1 MPEIK
6 NLTNKA
12 GTVVYPK
19 TSSDA
24 VDVNGTIL
32 TNKIT
37 ELEAKV
43 VTYES
48 SIADLISRIENLE
61 KNIPS
66 SNTDM

>member
-1 MPEIK
+1 MPEII